1 MPADPAYT
9 IADLAR
15 LTGVN
20 VRTIRYYLAQGL
32 LPASGESGP
41 GAHYGDGHLNRLR
54 LTKRLQEQHL
64 PLAEIRRRLAE
75 LTDAQAA
82 ELLATSVVDE
92 RAARQT
98 SALEYVRNLLGQGA
112 AGQSVGEAQAAF
124 MPPTPSTPPSTPP
137 GPGAPPVASVRAPA
151 SMSRGAKSM
160 PIAAYLLP
168 GRRGLVPEAVETR
181 RTPDA
186 PEPGQLGQLGQPGA
200 PEQAGEADLTSLAR
214 AGMPRMRDVPAGP
227 ATTDIPIEPQSHER
241 SQWERL
247 SLGPNVEI
255 HIRRP
260 LSRIEQR
267 RVERL
272 LTIARQVLKEEQP

>member
-1 MPADPAYT
+1 MPSNSSDATYS

-41 GAHYGDGHLNRLR
+41 GAHYGEGHLNRLR
-54 LTKRLQEQHL
+54 LTRRLQQQHL

-82 ELLATSVVDE
+82 ELLAASEVD
-92 RAARQT
+92 AGSAPQS
-98 SALEYVRNLLGQGA
+98 SALEYVRSLL
-112 AGQSVGEAQAAF
+112 V
-124 MPPTPSTPPSTPP
+124 PPP
-137 GPGAPPVASVRAPA
+137 GGGRAAEQPVAYGRPAPSRPPFASESRTSIPLAA
-151 SMSRGAKSM
+151 SMS
-160 PIAAYLLP
+160 P
-168 GRRGLVPEAVETR
+168 GLRRA
-181 RTPDA
+181 
-186 PEPGQLGQLGQPGA
+186 
-200 PEQAGEADLTSLAR
+200 QAS
-214 AGMPRMRDVPAGP
+214 MPRMRDVPPPNGP
-227 ATTDIPIEPQSHER
+227 SERSSGAFPPNPESHALTAPTEPPAQER

-247 SLGPNVEI
+247 SLGPNIEI

-272 LTIARQVLKEEQP
+272 ITIARQVLKEDKP

>member
-1 MPADPAYT
+1 MTTQASYT

-41 GAHYGDGHLNRLR
+41 GAHYGEGHLNRLR
-54 LTKRLQEQHL
+54 LTRRLQEQHL

-75 LTDAQAA
+75 LTDDQAA
-82 ELLATSVVDE
+82 ELLAASVVEE
-92 RAARQT
+92 RDARQT
-98 SALEYVRNLLGQGA
+98 SALEYVRSLLGQGSA
-112 AGQSVGEAQAAF
+112 VGEANTAF
-124 MPPTPSTPPSTPP
+124 ALPAPSVPP
-137 GPGAPPVASVRAPA
+137 AA
-151 SMSRGAKSM
+151 SMSRRGKSM
-160 PIAAYLLP
+160 PIAAYLVPGP
-168 GRRGLVPEAVETR
+168 GRDEPEAPR
-181 RTPDA
+181 QPA
-186 PEPGQLGQLGQPGA
+186 AAEPAAAGQALA
-200 PEQAGEADLTSLAR
+200 AR
-214 AGMPRMRDVPAGP
+214 AAMPRMRDAPAMP
-227 ATTDIPIEPQSHER
+227 ANNAAATPTEPQSHER

-272 LTIARQVLKEEQP
+272 LTIARQVLKEDKP